1 MKRVLFL
8 FLVVMVSCNF
18 DKKCKDSIT
27 LNSDIF
33 IYGWNK
39 NNAAIKKAVIYE
51 YNKTDD
57 KNELDSYLI
66 EDFVNPYAVGNKDE
80 LHLRTSGL
88 LNTKYNYKLV
98 INDTLIFKISDF
110 EIGNIER
117 GTAVTVQKY
126 CIMKSYK
133 VNGNNIIQKSNHLQ
147 FDSSAGIVK

>member
-8 FLVVMVSCNF
+8 FLITVVSCNF

-33 IYGWNK
+33 IYGWDK
-39 NNAAIKKAVIYE
+39 NHATIKKAVIYE
-51 YNKTDD
+51 YKKTDY
-57 KNELDSYLI
+57 KNELNSHLI
-66 EDFVNPYAVGNKDE
+66 NDFVNPFVVSNKDE

-88 LNTKYNYKLV
+88 LKTKYNYKLV
-98 INDTLIFKISDF
+98 LNDTLIFKISDF

-126 CIMKSYK
+126 CVMKSYK
-133 VNGNNIIQKSNHLQ
+133 VNGNNISQKSNHLQ
-147 FDSSAGIVK
+147 FDSSLGIVK